1 MTKIETMDKMNTNI
15 VVLTDLDLM
24 DINGGA
30 NLLSDI
36 GGFIGNAWNTLYNSG
51 RDLGRSIVNSY
62 HIDFLYRKRI
72 AQK

>member
-51 RDLGRSIVNSY
+51 RDLGRSIVNAL
-62 HIDFLYRKRI
+62 IP
-72 AQK
+72 